1 MSQKD
6 EAGGDEP
13 AGGDFVSRLV
23 DDPAKPP
30 QTTLLS
36 GYVGA
41 SDEEGHTRIYFDP
54 QLSDYVDVADDDV
67 LHTEPSGGPG
77 PLSPTLVWIKRDAQ
91 VLHGQAGSTRQR
103 AGFFEGRVWRENFG
117 VTVAG
122 GPGAQGP
129 RRRMGYGPPPPRP
142 LSAHPC
148 PSVVGC
154 RTPVHPCAGPI
165 SANPCPTVQACRTRA
180 PFCAGPSAVD
190 ACPTAR
196 CVTQGC
202 NGPEGSSGGDDNALQ
217 GSGEAGADTVV
228 QGSGGTGADTVNYGS
243 GGGAD
248 TVNYG
253 SGGGTDTVS
262 YGSGGGADT
271 VNYGSG
277 GGSDTVFYGS
287 GGGADTVHY
296 GLGGGAGT
304 VRYGGP
310 AILPTEWCPS
320 AGLPCPPR
328 TLACPPPTFGCPPRT
343 VGCPPRT
350 FGCPPPTFA
359 CPPRTARCPR
369 TLGPFCPNPS
379 AVDACPTRF
388 CPPG

>member
-1 MSQKD
+1 M
-6 EAGGDEP
+6 
-13 AGGDFVSRLV
+13 SRLV
-23 DDPAKPP
+23 SDPAKPP

-54 QLSDYVDVADDDV
+54 QLSDYVEVADDDV
-67 LHTEPSGGPG
+67 LHTEPAGGTG

-122 GPGAQGP
+122 RPGPQ
-129 RRRMGYGPPPPRP
+129 RRAGYGPPPPRP
-142 LSAHPC
+142 LSARPC
-148 PSVVGC
+148 PTVVGC
-154 RTPVHPCAGPI
+154 RTPVHPCAGPV
-165 SANPCPTVQACRTRA
+165 SANPCPTVQACHTRP
-180 PFCAGPSAVD
+180 PFCAPSAVD

-202 NGPEGSSGGDDNALQ
+202 NGPEDDSGVSGSGEGGEDAGPQ
-217 GSGEAGADTVV
+217 GSG
-228 QGSGGTGADTVNYGS
+228 TGPVSHGS

-248 TVNYG
+248 TV
-253 SGGGTDTVS
+253 DH
-262 YGSGGGADT
+262 
-271 VNYGSG
+271 GSG
-277 GGSDTVFYGS
+277 GGSETIFYGS
-287 GGGADTVHY
+287 GAGAGTVHHGAGGGY
-296 GLGGGAGT
+296 RPGGGAGT
-304 VRYGGP
+304 VRHGGP

-328 TLACPPPTFGCPPRT
+328 TLACPPPTFACT
-343 VGCPPRT
+343 V
-350 FGCPPPTFA
+350 
-359 CPPRTARCPR
+359 RCPR
-369 TLGPFCPNPS
+369 TVGPFCPNPS